1 MSRSAN
7 TEVGAR
13 VDIAAA
19 GFWGPGRERTF
30 IDIRI
35 FNPYA
40 PSNKNS
46 SLSSTYRQHEKEKR
60 RHYGQRITEIEHGS
74 FSPLVFSSTGGMAKE
89 TTIFYKKL
97 ASLLSNKWDQ
107 PYSVTMGWLRCTLGF
122 SLLKSSIQC
131 ICGVRSTQGHAVY
144 SAPRPSIDVIHSE
157 CQIS

>member
-1 MSRSAN
+1 MDPGLNSP
-7 TEVGAR
+7 V
-13 VDIAAA
+13 AA

-35 FNPYA
+35 FNLYA

-46 SLSSTYRQHEKEKR
+46 SLSSTYKQYEKEKR
-60 RHYGQRITEIEHGS
+60 RHDGQRITEIEHGS

-131 ICGVRSTQGHAVY
+131 IRGVRSTQGHAVY